1 MKRLAAVVTLLGLAA
16 ATAACSGG
24 STNKSGDAAG
34 GGGGGLFTTIDV
46 NRPGLEASAPANPYN
61 PKGNSFPGYSSMKLG
76 WVKNHL
82 TDPNQAL
89 PGIAASW
96 EIAPDNSAITLK
108 LQPNAKWSDGK
119 PVTADDVKMS
129 IGIAYTQG
137 STAFSVTPGAAGA
150 AAEVTVVDPQTVKI
164 TQDMANPSPKF
175 ARGVLDTTV
184 LPAHVWSSV
193 LPADFWDK
201 LKAARGEGADAEKAR
216 EEITGLGEKI
226 IAFAPEKDVSAG
238 PFVLE
243 RVNPSEALLVKNKY
257 FYNAANVAPAQ
268 VKFLNYTG
276 NEQIWNYLI
285 AGKLDHAGF
294 TAAPTDV
301 MNRIKSANGN
311 EVIKGYSPVA
321 VSMAFNQTKKPYDN
335 VHVRRGLAY
344 LIDREQVTQVAS
356 PEGGTAAVTTSGIH
370 QKAAQAWIP
379 DTLPSLEPYK
389 VDVAKAEE
397 EFKQAGLVK
406 KDGKWALADGSAW
419 KVSMHAPAGFSD
431 WLSAQENIKSQLVK
445 AGVDAEVVTTAD
457 YPLYLEELAAG
468 KYDVGFWLMAL
479 GPAPYD
485 IFQRLYGASNGW
497 ANVAG
502 KVQHSAPGKNG
513 NWMGGPEEIE
523 VDGEK
528 INPGELTAKLNS
540 SDEQAAKPIMAQLA
554 KAANQDLPVIQLWDY
569 VNTQFV
575 NNSRFTGWPHD
586 DSILRMGTGV
596 LPSGVW
602 IQQGLIKAKQ

>member
-1 MKRLAAVVTLLGLAA
+1 MKRLAAVVTLLGLAT

-24 STNKSGDAAG
+24 STNKPGGSG

-46 NRPGLEASAPANPYN
+46 NRPGLDATAPANPYN
-61 PKGNSFPGYSSMKLG
+61 PKGNSFLGYSAMRLG

-119 PVTADDVKMS
+119 PVTAEDVKMS

-137 STAFSVTPGAAGA
+137 STAFSITPGAAGVA
-150 AAEVTVVDPQTVKI
+150 SEVTVVDEHTVKI
-164 TQDMANPSPKF
+164 SQDMASPSPKF

-201 LKAARGEGADAEKAR
+201 LKAARGEGADADKAR
-216 EEITGLGEKI
+216 EEITGLGEKV
-226 IAFAPEKDVSAG
+226 IAFAPPKDVSAG

-243 RVNPSEALLVKNKY
+243 RVNPSEALLVKNPN

-276 NEQIWNYLI
+276 NEQIWNYLT

-294 TAAPTDV
+294 TAAPADV
-301 MNRIKSANGN
+301 MNRIKQAPGS

-321 VSMAFNQTKKPYDN
+321 VSLAFNQSKKPYDN

-344 LIDREQVTQVAS
+344 LINREEVTKVAS

-379 DTLPSLEPYK
+379 DTLPKLDPYTT
-389 VDVAKAEE
+389 DVAKAEA
-397 EFKQAGLVK
+397 EFKEAGLSK
-406 KDGKWALADGSAW
+406 KDGKWMLADGSAW
-419 KVSMHAPAGFSD
+419 KVSMHAPSGFTD
-431 WLSAQENIKSQLVK
+431 WLSAQENIKGQLVK

-457 YPLYLEELAAG
+457 YPLYLTELAAG
-468 KYDVGFWLMAL
+468 KYDAGFWLIAL

-502 KVQHSAPGKNG
+502 KVKHSAPGKSG

-523 VDGEK
+523 VDGAK
-528 INPGELTAKLNS
+528 VNPGELTGKLNS
-540 SDEQAAKPIMAQLA
+540 ATEDEAKPIMAQLA

-586 DSILRMGTGV
+586 DEVLRGGASV
-596 LPSGVW
+596 LMSGVW
-602 IQQGLIKAKQ
+602 IQLGLIKAKQ

>member
-1 MKRLAAVVTLLGLAA
+1 MKRLAAVVALLGLAT
-16 ATAACSGG
+16 ATACSSG
-24 STNKSGDAAG
+24 STNKSSS

-46 NRPGLEASAPANPYN
+46 NRPGLDASAPANPYN
-61 PKGNSFPGYSSMKLG
+61 PKGNSFSGFNAMRIA

-119 PVTADDVKMS
+119 PVTAEDVKMS

-150 AAEVTVVDPQTVKI
+150 AAEVTVVDNQTLKI
-164 TQDMANPSPKF
+164 TQDMASPSPKF
-175 ARGVLDTTV
+175 ARGVLDTAV

-201 LKAARGEGADAEKAR
+201 LKTARGDGAEAEKAR
-216 EEITGLGEKI
+216 TEITAIGQKV
-226 IAFAPEKDVSAG
+226 IAFAPPKDVSAG

-243 RVNPSEALLVKNKY
+243 RVNPGEALLVKNKN

-276 NEQIWNYLI
+276 NEQIWNYLT
-285 AGKLDHAGF
+285 AGKLDQSGF
-294 TAAPTDV
+294 VAAPTDV
-301 MNRIKSANGN
+301 MNRIKQGPGN

-321 VSMAFNQTKKPYDN
+321 VSMAFNQSKKPYDN

-344 LIDREQVTQVAS
+344 LIDRDQVTKVAS
-356 PEGGTAAVTTSGIH
+356 PEGGTPAVTTSGIH

-379 DTLPSLEPYK
+379 DTLPKLDPYK
-389 VDVAKAEE
+389 PDAAKAEA
-397 EFKQAGLVK
+397 EFKSAGLTK
-406 KDGKWALADGSAW
+406 KDGKWTLADGKPW

-445 AGVDAEVVTTAD
+445 AGIDAEIQTSPD
-457 YPLYLEELAAG
+457 YPVYLEELAAG

-497 ANVAG
+497 TNVAG
-502 KVQHSAPGKNG
+502 KIEHSPAGKNG
-513 NWMGGPEEIE
+513 NWMGGPEQID
-523 VDGEK
+523 VNGTK
-528 INPGELTAKLNS
+528 IDPGELTGKLNS
-540 SDEQAAKPIMAQLA
+540 ANEEAAKPIMAQLA
-554 KAANQDLPVIQLWDY
+554 TAANQDLPVIQLWDY
-569 VNTQFV
+569 VNNQFV

-586 DSILRMGTGV
+586 DEILRLGTGV
-596 LPSGVW
+596 LASGVW
-602 IQQGLIKAKQ
+602 IQLGMVKSKQ

>member
-1 MKRLAAVVTLLGLAA
+1 MKRLAAAVALLGLA
-16 ATAACSGG
+16 TVTACSGG
-24 STNKSGDAAG
+24 GTTNKSSS

-46 NRPGLEASAPANPYN
+46 NRPGLEQSAPANPYA
-61 PKGNSFPGYSSMKLG
+61 PKGNSFVGYNAMNIA

-119 PVTADDVKMS
+119 PVTAEDVKFS
-129 IGIAYTQG
+129 IGVAYTQG
-137 STAFSVTPGAAGA
+137 STAFSITPGAAGA
-150 AAEVTVVDPQTVKI
+150 AAEVTVVDDATLKI

-175 ARGVLDTTV
+175 ARGVFDTIV

-201 LKAARGEGADAEKAR
+201 LKTSRGEGADAEKAR
-216 EEITGLGEKI
+216 EEVLALGEKVL
-226 IAFAPEKDVSAG
+226 AFAPPKDVSAG

-243 RVNPSEALLVKNKY
+243 RVNPGEALLVKNKN
-257 FYNAANVAPAQ
+257 FFNAANVAPDQ

-276 NEQIWNYLI
+276 NEQIWNYLT
-285 AGKLDHAGF
+285 AGKLDHSGF
-294 TAAPTDV
+294 VAAPTDV
-301 MNRIKSANGN
+301 MNRIKAAPGS

-321 VSMAFNQTKKPYDN
+321 VGLAFNQSKKPYDN

-344 LIDREQVTQVAS
+344 LINREEVTKVAS
-356 PEGGTAAVTTSGIH
+356 PEGGTAAVTTTGIH

-379 DTLPSLEPYK
+379 DTLGALEPYTT
-389 VDVAKAEE
+389 DVAKAEK
-397 EFKQAGLVK
+397 EFEAAGLTK
-406 KDGKWALADGSAW
+406 KDGKWTLADGKPW

-431 WLSAQENIKSQLVK
+431 WLSAQENIKSQLIK

-457 YPLYLEELAAG
+457 FPLYLEELAAG
-468 KYDVGFWLMAL
+468 KYDAGFWLMAL

-485 IFQRLYGASNGW
+485 IYQRLYGASNGW
-497 ANVAG
+497 NNIAG
-502 KVQHSAPGKNG
+502 KVTHSPAGKNN

-523 VDGEK
+523 VDGTK
-528 INPGELTAKLNS
+528 VNPGELTAKLNS
-540 SDEQAAKPIMAQLA
+540 STEEEAKPIMAQLA

-569 VNTQFV
+569 VNNQFV
-575 NNSRFTGWPHD
+575 NNSRFTGWPKD
-586 DSILRMGTGV
+586 DEILRSGAKV
-596 LPSGVW
+596 LLSGVW
-602 IQQGLIKAKQ
+602 IQTGMIKSKS

>member
-1 MKRLAAVVTLLGLAA
+1 MKRLAAVVALLGLAT
-16 ATAACSGG
+16 ATACSSG
-24 STNKSGDAAG
+24 STNKSSS

-46 NRPGLEASAPANPYN
+46 NRPGLDASAPANPYN
-61 PKGNSFPGYSSMKLG
+61 PKGNSFSGFNAMRLA

-119 PVTADDVKMS
+119 PVTAEDVKMS

-150 AAEVTVVDPQTVKI
+150 AAEVTVVDPQTLKI

-175 ARGVLDTTV
+175 ARGVLDTAV

-201 LKAARGEGADAEKAR
+201 LKAARGEGAEAEKAR
-216 EEITGLGEKI
+216 AEITTLGQKVLT
-226 IAFAPEKDVSAG
+226 FAPPKDVSAG

-243 RVNPSEALLVKNKY
+243 RVNPGEALLVKNKN
-257 FYNAANVAPAQ
+257 FFNAANVAPAQ

-276 NEQIWNYLI
+276 NEQIWNYLT
-285 AGKLDHAGF
+285 AGKLDASGF
-294 TAAPTDV
+294 VAAPTDV
-301 MNRIKSANGN
+301 MNRIKAAPGS

-321 VSMAFNQTKKPYDN
+321 VSMAFNQSKKPYDN

-344 LIDREQVTQVAS
+344 LIDRDQVTKVAS
-356 PEGGTAAVTTSGIH
+356 PEGGTPAITTTGIH

-379 DTLPSLEPYK
+379 DTLSKLEPYK
-389 VDVAKAEE
+389 PDVAKAEA
-397 EFKQAGLVK
+397 EFKDAGLTK
-406 KDGKWALADGSAW
+406 KDGKWMLADGKAW

-431 WLSAQENIKSQLVK
+431 WLSAQENIKSQLIK
-445 AGVDAEVVTTAD
+445 AGVDAEVVTTTD

-497 ANVAG
+497 TNVAG
-502 KVQHSAPGKNG
+502 KIEHSPAGKNG
-513 NWMGGPEEIE
+513 NWMGDPEQIE
-523 VDGEK
+523 VDGAK
-528 INPGELTAKLNS
+528 INPGELTGKLNS
-540 SDEQAAKPIMAQLA
+540 ATEDQAKPIMAQLA
-554 KAANQDLPVIQLWDY
+554 TAANQDLPVIQLWDY
-569 VNTQFV
+569 VNNQFV

-586 DSILRMGTGV
+586 DEILRLGTGV
-596 LPSGVW
+596 LASGVW
-602 IQQGLIKAKQ
+602 IQLGMVKSKQ

>member
-1 MKRLAAVVTLLGLAA
+1 MKRLAAVVALLGLAT
-16 ATAACSGG
+16 ATACSGG
-24 STNKSGDAAG
+24 SSNGSGG
-34 GGGGGLFTTIDV
+34 GSGGGGGLFTTIDV
-46 NRPGLEASAPANPYN
+46 NRPGLDASAPANPYN
-61 PKGNSFPGYSSMKLG
+61 PKGNSFSAFNAMKIG

-96 EIAPDNSAITLK
+96 EIAPDNSSITLH
-108 LQPNAKWSDGK
+108 LQPNAKWSDGQ
-119 PVTADDVKMS
+119 PVTAEDVKLS

-137 STAFSVTPGAAGA
+137 STAFAVTPGAAGA
-150 AAEVTVVDPQTVKI
+150 AADVTVVDDKTLKI

-184 LPAHVWSSV
+184 VPAHVWKDV

-216 EEITGLGEKI
+216 EEVTALGEKVL
-226 IAFAPEKDVSAG
+226 AFAPAKDVSAG

-243 RVNPSEALLVKNKY
+243 RVNPGEALLVKNKN
-257 FYNAANVAPAQ
+257 FFNAANVAPAQ

-276 NEQIWNYLI
+276 NEQIWNYLT
-285 AGKLDHAGF
+285 AGKLDHSGF
-294 TAAPTDV
+294 VAAPTDV
-301 MNRIKSANGN
+301 MNRIKSAPGN

-321 VSMAFNQTKKPYDN
+321 VGMAFNQSKKPYDN

-344 LIDREQVTQVAS
+344 LINRDEVTKVAS
-356 PEGGTAAVTTSGIH
+356 PEGGTPAVTTSGIH
-370 QKAAQAWIP
+370 QKAAPAWIG
-379 DTLPSLEPYK
+379 DTAAQLEPYK
-389 VDVAKAEE
+389 PDQAKAEE
-397 EFKQAGLVK
+397 EFKQAGLQK
-406 KDGKWALADGSAW
+406 KDGKWTLADGKPW

-431 WLSAQENIKSQLVK
+431 WLSAQENIKSQLIK

-497 ANVAG
+497 TNVAG
-502 KVQHSAPGKNG
+502 KVQHAAPGKNG

-523 VDGEK
+523 VDGTK
-528 INPGELTAKLNS
+528 INPGELTAKLNTAPA
-540 SDEQAAKPIMAQLA
+540 EEAKPIMVQLA

-569 VNTQFV
+569 VNNQFV

-586 DSILRMGTGV
+586 DEILRLGSGV
-596 LPSGVW
+596 LASGVW
-602 IQQGLIKAKQ
+602 IQLGMIKPKQ

>member
-1 MKRLAAVVTLLGLAA
+1 VALAGLAAVT
-16 ATAACSGG
+16 ACSGG
-24 STNKSGDAAG
+24 GTTNQSGS

-46 NRPGLEASAPANPYN
+46 NRPGLEPSAPANPYA
-61 PKGNSFPGYSSMKLG
+61 PKGNSFSGFNSMKIG

-96 EIAPDNSAITLK
+96 DLAADNSVITLK

-119 PVTADDVKMS
+119 PVTAEDVKLS
-129 IGIAYTQG
+129 IGLAYTQG
-137 STAFSVTPGAAGA
+137 STAFAITPGAAGA
-150 AAEVTVVDPQTVKI
+150 AAEVTVVDDKTVKI

-184 LPAHVWSSV
+184 VPAHVWSSV
-193 LPADFWDK
+193 LPADFWDT
-201 LKAARGEGADAEKAR
+201 LKTAREEGADAEKAR
-216 EEITGLGEKI
+216 ETITGLGEKVLT
-226 IAFAPEKDVSAG
+226 FAPPKDVSAG

-243 RVNPSEALLVKNKY
+243 RVNPGEALLVKNKN
-257 FYNAANVAPAQ
+257 FFNAANVAPSQ

-276 NEQIWNYLI
+276 NEQIWNYLT
-285 AGKLDHAGF
+285 AGKLDHSGF
-294 TAAPTDV
+294 VAAPTDV
-301 MNRIKSANGN
+301 MNRIKAAPGS

-321 VSMAFNQTKKPYDN
+321 VSLAFNQSKKPYDN
-335 VHVRRGLAY
+335 AHVRKGLAY
-344 LIDREQVTQVAS
+344 LINREEVTKVAS
-356 PEGGTAAVTTSGIH
+356 PEGGTAAATTSGIH

-379 DTLPSLEPYK
+379 ETVGELEPYK
-389 VDVAKAEE
+389 TDVAKAEE
-397 EFKQAGLVK
+397 EFKAAGLTK
-406 KDGKWALADGSAW
+406 KDGKWTLADGKPW
-419 KVSMHAPAGFSD
+419 KMTMHAPAGFSD
-431 WLSAQENIKSQLVK
+431 WLSAQENIKSQLIK
-445 AGVDAEVVTTAD
+445 AGVDSEVVTTSD

-468 KYDVGFWLMAL
+468 KYDAGFWLMAL

-497 ANVAG
+497 TNVAG
-502 KVQHSAPGKNG
+502 KVAHSPAGKAG

-523 VDGEK
+523 VDGTK

-540 SDEQAAKPIMAQLA
+540 STAEEAKPIMAQLA
-554 KAANQDLPVIQLWDY
+554 KAANEDLPVIQLWDY

-586 DSILRMGTGV
+586 DEILRLGSGV
-596 LPSGVW
+596 LASGVW
-602 IQQGLIKAKQ
+602 IQLGMVKAKK

>member
-1 MKRLAAVVTLLGLAA
+1 MKRLAAAVTLLGLAA

-24 STNKSGDAAG
+24 TTTNKSGG
-34 GGGGGLFTTIDV
+34 SGGGGGLFTTIDI

-76 WVKNHL
+76 WVVNHM

-119 PVTADDVKMS
+119 PVTAEDVKMS

-137 STAFSVTPGAAGA
+137 STAFSITPGAAGA

-164 TQDMANPSPKF
+164 TQDMANPSAKF

-184 LPAHVWSSV
+184 LPSHVWNGV
-193 LPADFWDK
+193 LPADFWEK
-201 LKAARGEGADAEKAR
+201 LKAARGEGAEADKAR
-216 EEITGLGEKI
+216 EEVTALGEKVI
-226 IAFAPEKDVSAG
+226 SFAPPKDVSAG

-243 RVNPSEALLVKNKY
+243 RVNPSEALLVRNPH
-257 FYNAANVAPAQ
+257 FYNAANVAPTQ

-276 NEQIWNYLI
+276 NEQIWNYLTQ
-285 AGKLDHAGF
+285 GKLDHAGF
-294 TAAPTDV
+294 TATPTDV
-301 MNRIKSANGN
+301 MNRIKSTPGN
-311 EVIKGYSPVA
+311 DVIKGYSPVA
-321 VSMAFNQTKKPYDN
+321 VGMAFNQSKKPYDN

-344 LIDREQVTQVAS
+344 LIDRAQVAKVAS
-356 PEGGTAAVTTSGIH
+356 PEGGTPALATSGIH

-379 DTLPSLEPYK
+379 ETVPELEPYAT
-389 VDVAKAEE
+389 DVAKAEA
-397 EFKQAGLVK
+397 EFQQAGLTK
-406 KDGKWALADGSAW
+406 KDGKWTLADGTPW
-419 KVSMHAPAGFSD
+419 KVSMHAPTGFTD
-431 WLSAQENIKSQLVK
+431 WLAAQENIKSQLV
-445 AGVDAEVVTTAD
+445 ATGVDAEVVTTAD

-497 ANVAG
+497 TNVAG
-502 KVQHSAPGKNG
+502 KVTHSEPGKNG
-513 NWMGGPEEIE
+513 NWMGGPEEID
-523 VDGEK
+523 VDGDK

-540 SDEQAAKPIMAQLA
+540 SDEEAAKPIMAQLA

-569 VNTQFV
+569 VNNQFV
-575 NNSRFTGWPHD
+575 NNNRFTGWPKD
-586 DSILRMGTGV
+586 DLVLRMGTGV

>member
-1 MKRLAAVVTLLGLAA
+1 MKRLAAVVALLGLAT
-16 ATAACSGG
+16 ATACSSG
-24 STNKSGDAAG
+24 STNKSSS

-61 PKGNSFPGYSSMKLG
+61 PKGNSFSGFNAMRIA

-119 PVTADDVKMS
+119 PVTAEDVKMS

-137 STAFSVTPGAAGA
+137 STAFSLTPGAAGA
-150 AAEVTVVDPQTVKI
+150 AAEVTVVDNQTLKI
-164 TQDMANPSPKF
+164 TQDMASPSPKF
-175 ARGVLDTTV
+175 ARGVLDTAV

-201 LKAARGEGADAEKAR
+201 LKAARGDGAEAEKAR
-216 EEITGLGEKI
+216 AEITALGQKV
-226 IAFAPEKDVSAG
+226 IAFAPPKDVSAG

-243 RVNPSEALLVKNKY
+243 RVNPAEALLVKNKN
-257 FYNAANVAPAQ
+257 FFNAANVAPSQ
-268 VKFLNYTG
+268 VKLLNYTG
-276 NEQIWNYLI
+276 NEQIWNYLT
-285 AGKLDHAGF
+285 AGKLDQSGF
-294 TAAPTDV
+294 VAAPTDV
-301 MNRIKSANGN
+301 MNRIKQGPGN

-321 VSMAFNQTKKPYDN
+321 VGMAFNQSKKPYDN

-344 LIDREQVTQVAS
+344 LIDRDQVTKVAS
-356 PEGGTAAVTTSGIH
+356 PEGGTPAVTTSGIH

-379 DTLPSLEPYK
+379 DTLPKLDPYK
-389 VDVAKAEE
+389 PDAAKAEA
-397 EFKQAGLVK
+397 EFKSAGLTK
-406 KDGKWALADGSAW
+406 KDGKWTLADGTPW

-445 AGVDAEVVTTAD
+445 AGIDAEIQTSPDFPV
-457 YPLYLEELAAG
+457 YLEELAAG

-497 ANVAG
+497 TNVAG
-502 KVQHSAPGKNG
+502 KIEHSPAGKGG
-513 NWMGGPEEIE
+513 NWMGGPEQIE
-523 VDGEK
+523 VDGAK
-528 INPGELTAKLNS
+528 IDPGELTGKLNS
-540 SDEQAAKPIMAQLA
+540 ANEEAAKPIMAQLA

-569 VNTQFV
+569 VNNQFV

-586 DSILRMGTGV
+586 DEILRLGNGV
-596 LPSGVW
+596 LASGVW
-602 IQQGLIKAKQ
+602 IQLGMVKSKQ